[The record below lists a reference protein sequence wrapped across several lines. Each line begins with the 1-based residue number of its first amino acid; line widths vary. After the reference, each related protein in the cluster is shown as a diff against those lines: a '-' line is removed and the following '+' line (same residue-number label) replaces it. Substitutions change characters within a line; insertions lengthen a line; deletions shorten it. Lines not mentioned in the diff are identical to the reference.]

1 MFVLLKGSWW
11 RTAVVL
17 TK

>member
-11 RTAVVL
+11 RTAMAL